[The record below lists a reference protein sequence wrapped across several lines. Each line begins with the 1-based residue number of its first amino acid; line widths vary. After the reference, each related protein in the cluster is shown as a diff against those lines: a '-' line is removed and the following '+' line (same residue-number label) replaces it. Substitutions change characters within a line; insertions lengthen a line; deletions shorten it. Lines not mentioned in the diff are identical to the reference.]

1 MERPPAAAAVVEDT
15 VEHDAHAARM
25 CLVEQLAQGVVA
37 TQQRVHGEVVV
48 GVIAMIGGRGEHGVQ
63 VERRDAETLQAIEV
77 LDDPVEVA
85 ALEAADRRRSV
96 PGLELTGSR
105 HAATASK
112 PVGEDLVE
120 DGVAHPGWS
129 VDGHGAQ
136 GIAFGPRRPRR
147 GTIEAMW
154 QTVRAMPPGV
164 LVFLG
169 YSFVVLSVLGLS
181 MPVVIDQAVQAPI
194 TFIGLVWMLLLAYL
208 IFTMTLVLQRKQA
221 AYMLSLGLTSLLLP
235 LATVLLFAPAGWI
248 ISIAAVLLFIV
259 VVWSLRRPRSRE
271 WFSEP

>member
-1 MERPPAAAAVVEDT
+1 
-15 VEHDAHAARM
+15 
-25 CLVEQLAQGVVA
+25 
-37 TQQRVHGEVVV
+37 
-48 GVIAMIGGRGEHGVQ
+48 
-63 VERRDAETLQAIEV
+63 
-77 LDDPVEVA
+77 
-85 ALEAADRRRSV
+85 
-96 PGLELTGSR
+96 
-105 HAATASK
+105 
-112 PVGEDLVE
+112 
-120 DGVAHPGWS
+120 
-129 VDGHGAQ
+129 
-136 GIAFGPRRPRR
+136 
-147 GTIEAMW
+147 MW

-235 LATVLLFAPAGWI
+235 LAAVLLFAPAGWI

-271 WFSEP
+271 WFSEL